1 MITHRGWFIRRRFVA
16 VVLFSSLVGF
26 LSFGGGFLRA
36 QSKQPVWTAEEKPV
50 ADQIAGLR
58 GLPDDFRGRMTQDLA
73 IRIRHLPVT
82 ENKLRL
88 A

>member
-1 MITHRGWFIRRRFVA
+1 M
-16 VVLFSSLVGF
+16 
-26 LSFGGGFLRA
+26 RA

-58 GLPDDFRGRMTQDLA
+58 GLLDDFRGRMTQDLA